1 MPQVCGG
8 RSRRW
13 LPRSSRGDSACPLR
27 HICAVVVVRDDKD
40 GDEVLSLPW
49 LWLPWIDGTDPSPF
63 LVGCIATLCHSRD
76 EILIEQLRQTQ
87 LDSSDQRNPCDHH
100 EPNNRLAKPRLYT
113 PFWVFVRFCCSF
125 ADDRQSLSL
134 SLHPDGRSV
143 KSGNRR
149 QQPPETPAASP
160 RVLHH
165 GGRWSFSLLFGS
177 ETSYAMLVLFTR
189 EAAKTPTNNQ
199 CVRLSVGAFE
209 IQDLLDFGNDKIR
222 FDNDDKR
229 DLQTEVFSSGCR
241 RCVTHCLHL
250 YQRSTHTTS
259 LCRLGRQ

>member
-1 MPQVCGG
+1 M
-8 RSRRW
+8 
-13 LPRSSRGDSACPLR
+13 R
-27 HICAVVVVRDDKD
+27 HICAVVVVRED

-125 ADDRQSLSL
+125 ADDRPSLSL
-134 SLHPDGRSV
+134 SLHRDGHTV

-149 QQPPETPAASP
+149 RQPPETPAASP

-165 GGRWSFSLLFGS
+165 GGRWSFSLVVRIRNELCDARIVHACSRKNPNEQSTCLF
-177 ETSYAMLVLFTR
+177 
-189 EAAKTPTNNQ
+189 
-199 CVRLSVGAFE
+199 VRLSVR
-209 IQDLLDFGNDKIR
+209 LRSKIFAR
-222 FDNDDKR
+222 
-229 DLQTEVFSSGCR
+229 
-241 RCVTHCLHL
+241 
-250 YQRSTHTTS
+250 
-259 LCRLGRQ
+259 